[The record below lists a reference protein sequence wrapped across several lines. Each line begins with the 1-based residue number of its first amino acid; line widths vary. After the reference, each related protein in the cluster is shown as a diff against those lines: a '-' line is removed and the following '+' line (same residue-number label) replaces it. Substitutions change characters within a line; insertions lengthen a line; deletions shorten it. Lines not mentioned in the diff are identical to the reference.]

1 MVQLLVCDW
10 LLEVRQACWEAE
22 HGSIDYD
29 GFWTVS
35 SSVLEK
41 FQRDLNSLRT
51 IVDELSVFVCHFANV
66 LRIYLNYYLN
76 YKLQIAQSRVYL
88 YEAVCRFMA
97 GASPGPTQQLLDRS
111 LRYRHTKSSIICG
124 KGLFYFL

>member
-29 GFWTVS
+29 GFWPVS
-35 SSVLEK
+35 STVLEK

-51 IVDELSVFVCHFANV
+51 IVDELSVFLH
-66 LRIYLNYYLN
+66 
-76 YKLQIAQSRVYL
+76 
-88 YEAVCRFMA
+88 
-97 GASPGPTQQLLDRS
+97 SPKILG
-111 LRYRHTKSSIICG
+111 I
-124 KGLFYFL
+124 